1 MTFEE
6 WMRKAFYLDKN
17 RPVYDDALTRMFRDA
32 WDAATQ
38 AERERCARVA
48 EQAGWDTQQER
59 AQGKYVAE
67 RIRDGDKPL

>member
-1 MTFEE
+1 MTFRE
-6 WMRKAFYLDKN
+6 WYENHPLWDVRL
-17 RPVYDDALTRMFRDA
+17 PVVETWLAQC
-32 WDAATQ
+32 WDAATR

-59 AQGKYVAE
+59 AHGKYVAE